1 MNLADR
7 PKIKQFP
14 LPARFRIHTELQA
27 KFINNIMEEVN
38 VTIYQDGSTYY
49 GVNQADNTIISTQRT
64 KRLVLLHIKS
74 HMKDLGNNCKLNYY
88 EKDGRLIKSQLIKIK
103 KPKHFY
109 KHEVKKIGKHVARS
123 NQNRIKFKRAAKNPN

>member
-1 MNLADR
+1 M
-7 PKIKQFP
+7 Q
-14 LPARFRIHTELQA
+14 
-27 KFINNIMEEVN
+27 EVN
-38 VTIYQDGSTYY
+38 VTIYEDGFTYY
-49 GVNQADNTIISTQRT
+49 GVNQADNTIISTHRG
-64 KRLVLLHIKS
+64 KGLLLLLIKS
-74 HMKDLGNNCKLNYY
+74 HIKDLGINCRANYY